1 VSGRDRERVLGL
13 LRELELADEEAG
25 AALAELDE
33 LAREAESVRVKALD
47 LAAFEARL
55 PGKREA
61 AGAELTRARGER
73 EAARAALAEAEAA
86 VRTARPD
93 GEADARRFEIRAR
106 DRVSVAERRAR
117 SAEEA
122 CEALERRAEDSK
134 REGEELGSRAAAV
147 AEALQGRPRVAVE
160 AGAAPTPGLAGV
172 ANWGEAARAALFVA
186 RGQVAAERDALVRQA
201 NEVGGLA
208 LGEPLTTLGASA
220 IVRRVEAEL
229 G

>member
-47 LAAFEARL
+47 VAAFEARL

>member
-122 CEALERRAEDSK
+122 CVALERRAEDSK
-134 REGEELGSRAAAV
+134 RAGEELGSRAAAV

>member
-134 REGEELGSRAAAV
+134 RAGEELGSRAAAV